1 VSDST
6 AGRQGFSGK
15 QVLLFVLLAVVLTAG
30 LTYWYFRVYVF
41 PSEFTPVSLTPPE
54 QVELDDKLRVIGLDP
69 VDLMPDAQ
77 RAPDAVD
84 ADGRLVPERYSE
96 DGSNR
101 VIHLTEKELNAL
113 IANNA
118 DLARRFAID
127 LSDDLASSKL
137 LIPLDPEFPVLGGR
151 TLRVTAGLE
160 ISYREQQPVVV
171 LKGVSLMG
179 IPIPNAWL
187 GNLKNVDL
195 VNEFGGGPGFWR
207 SFAAGVESIEINDGT
222 LDIALKE

>member
-1 VSDST
+1 M
-6 AGRQGFSGK
+6 
-15 QVLLFVLLAVVLTAG
+15 LLAVVLTAG